1 MKLAIF
7 ASGTGSNARALIQA
21 AKQGV
26 LGGEVVAVV
35 SDRPK
40 ADVLQMAASYDIPA
54 YGFSPRT
61 FQSKTAYEQAVLERL
76 QAVAVDFILLAGYM
90 RLVGPTLL
98 AHYEGRIVNIHP
110 SLLPNFPGL
119 DAVGQALRAGVQETG
134 VTIHYV
140 DAGMDTGPVIMQ
152 QTVPID
158 REDTHETLT
167 KKIKAVEHALY
178 PTCIQQLLMT
188 DQAEV
193 KR

>member
-21 AKQGV
+21 AKRGV

-188 DQAEV
+188 EAEV